1 MRERERG
8 RKIKTNRTNGVEVLG
23 RRGRKIKSIKS
34 GEFAIVCGGEKKGLK
49 KKKKRKEEIVW
60 MKKKV

>member
-1 MRERERG
+1 M
-8 RKIKTNRTNGVEVLG
+8 EVLG

-49 KKKKRKEEIVW
+49 KRKEKKKSYG
-60 MKKKV
+60 

>member
-1 MRERERG
+1 M
-8 RKIKTNRTNGVEVLG
+8 EVLG

-49 KKKKRKEEIVW
+49 KKKKEKKRRNRMDE
-60 MKKKV
+60 KKKCERKK